1 MENEG
6 ERKNN
11 FVDIV
16 DVLDFMER
24 LKNEEDQ
31 NAVEI
36 VDQIEELKLE
46 LAFICTY
53 DQLYHCDLEELEDTM
68 IELPPPEYNHRCKYR
83 AEQIYPLESQYEI
96 LKNVSGNIKDFHGL
110 IVNGCIER
118 EIVEYVLP
126 QFQLMAERVGL
137 FLWNDRLDGDSRLYK
152 LAHLLIKIIPIELE
166 VMQICYTNFKAS
178 PSAEVGCFIKQL
190 LETSPDIL
198 REYLIHLQEHMV
210 TVITPSTSG
219 ARNIHVMIEFLLVIV
234 TDMPKDIIHHDKLF
248 DLLARVVALTREV
261 STLVRELEEKSRNE
275 ESTDETSRAT
285 RDLLEN
291 IELLKEDLEKVY
303 LKAPDSWQWCFPMSD
318 GPLFMHLLHIH
329 LKDLLDSNSYSIT
342 LIKEEIGQVK
352 EDLEFIRSSFVN
364 IEQELNKDL
373 WARVLDVAY
382 EAKDVINSI
391 NVRDNGLIH
400 LIFSLPITIKKIK
413 LIKEEVSN
421 ISEKIPKNRSLT
433 VVNCT
438 KKTVERKSLT
448 AAKIIVAFKE
458 ETNWLISKLTS
469 GPKDLDVTSITGMPG
484 SGKTTLAYKVYNDES
499 VCSHFDVRAWCTVD
513 QEYNEKK
520 LLVKL
525 FNQVTGL
532 DLKFSDDIDVAD
544 ELRRKLHGKRYL
556 IVLDDEWYTT
566 TWDELTRPFPK
577 VEKGSR
583 IMLTTREKKGAFHR
597 KCNTD
602 PLNHRL
608 LSLEESREL
617 LEKRAFG
624 KESCPDDLLNVGKE
638 IAQNCKGL
646 PLVESLQDTT
656 LDRDVLKILWR
667 AEGFAEQTEMMSL
680 EEVMEIYLNNLISSS
695 FVIALNEI
703 GDFPTFQIHDL
714 VHYFCLIKA
723 KEEKLFGKI
732 SSSDPSSS
740 SDLMPRTVVIDY
752 DKEHFEHNNFVLFS
766 SKIKRHSV
774 KHLYSLAIAG
784 DKMEDRLSHACHLR
798 DLRLLRVL
806 DLHPYFMMV
815 KNSLLNEICMLNH
828 LRFLCIGTEV
838 KSLPSLFSNLRN
850 LETFVVINDG
860 STLVLLPI
868 IWDLL
873 KLRVLSIYACCFFDL
888 DREEPILITKDS
900 KLENLRVL
908 ESPVLSYAK
917 GIKDIFISFPN
928 LQRLTFVPMRN

>member
-1 MENEG
+1 
-6 ERKNN
+6 
-11 FVDIV
+11 
-16 DVLDFMER
+16 
-24 LKNEEDQ
+24 
-31 NAVEI
+31 
-36 VDQIEELKLE
+36 
-46 LAFICTY
+46 
-53 DQLYHCDLEELEDTM
+53 
-68 IELPPPEYNHRCKYR
+68 
-83 AEQIYPLESQYEI
+83 
-96 LKNVSGNIKDFHGL
+96 
-110 IVNGCIER
+110 
-118 EIVEYVLP
+118 
-126 QFQLMAERVGL
+126 
-137 FLWNDRLDGDSRLYK
+137 
-152 LAHLLIKIIPIELE
+152 
-166 VMQICYTNFKAS
+166 
-178 PSAEVGCFIKQL
+178 
-190 LETSPDIL
+190 
-198 REYLIHLQEHMV
+198 
-210 TVITPSTSG
+210 
-219 ARNIHVMIEFLLVIV
+219 
-234 TDMPKDIIHHDKLF
+234 
-248 DLLARVVALTREV
+248 
-261 STLVRELEEKSRNE
+261 
-275 ESTDETSRAT
+275 
-285 RDLLEN
+285 
-291 IELLKEDLEKVY
+291 
-303 LKAPDSWQWCFPMSD
+303 
-318 GPLFMHLLHIH
+318 
-329 LKDLLDSNSYSIT
+329 
-342 LIKEEIGQVK
+342 
-352 EDLEFIRSSFVN
+352 
-364 IEQELNKDL
+364 
-373 WARVLDVAY
+373 
-382 EAKDVINSI
+382 
-391 NVRDNGLIH
+391 
-400 LIFSLPITIKKIK
+400 
-413 LIKEEVSN
+413 
-421 ISEKIPKNRSLT
+421 
-433 VVNCT
+433 
-438 KKTVERKSLT
+438 
-448 AAKIIVAFKE
+448 
-458 ETNWLISKLTS
+458 
-469 GPKDLDVTSITGMPG
+469 MPG

-499 VCSHFDVRAWCTVD
+499 VCSHFNVRAWCTVD

-532 DLKFSDDIDVAD
+532 DLKFSDDSDVAD

-583 IMLTTREKKGAFHR
+583 IILTTREKKGAFHG

-602 PLNHRL
+602 PLNLRL
-608 LSLEESREL
+608 LSLEESWEL

-646 PLVESLQDTT
+646 PLVESLQVIELSYDYLPHHLKLCFLYLARSLKDTT

-703 GDFPTFQIHDL
+703 GNFPTFQIHDL
-714 VHYFCLIKA
+714 VHDFCLIKA

-740 SDLMPRTVVIDY
+740 SDLMPRKVVIDY

-766 SKIKRHSV
+766 SKIKRHSG

-784 DKMEDRLSHACHLR
+784 DKMEDRLSDACHLR

-838 KSLPSLFSNLRN
+838 KSLPSSFSNLRN

-868 IWDLL
+868 IWDLV

-888 DREEPILITKDS
+888 DTDEPILITKDS

-908 ESPVLSYAK
+908 ETPVLSYAK
-917 GIKDIFISFPN
+917 GIEDIFISFPN
-928 LQRLTFVPMRN
+928 LQRLTFVLKESWDYSTERYWFPKLDFLTELEVLIANFESSNTNDNGPSVATNWSWDFHFPSNLKTLSLFDFPLASDSLSTIARLPNLEPLFLTRTIIQGEEWNMGEEDTFVNLKYLNLDGVTLAKWEVGEEPFPMLEKLVLLRCHKLTEIPPNFGDICSLKII

>member
-1 MENEG
+1 
-6 ERKNN
+6 
-11 FVDIV
+11 
-16 DVLDFMER
+16 
-24 LKNEEDQ
+24 
-31 NAVEI
+31 
-36 VDQIEELKLE
+36 
-46 LAFICTY
+46 
-53 DQLYHCDLEELEDTM
+53 
-68 IELPPPEYNHRCKYR
+68 
-83 AEQIYPLESQYEI
+83 
-96 LKNVSGNIKDFHGL
+96 
-110 IVNGCIER
+110 
-118 EIVEYVLP
+118 
-126 QFQLMAERVGL
+126 MAERVGL

-178 PSAEVGCFIKQL
+178 PLAEVGCFIKQL
-190 LETSPDIL
+190 LEISPDIL

-285 RDLLEN
+285 RDLVEN

-303 LKAPDSWQWCFPMSD
+303 LKAPDSCQWCFPMSD

-329 LKDLLDSNSYSIT
+329 LKDLLDSNSYSIA

-352 EDLEFIRSSFVN
+352 EDLEFIRSSVVN

-373 WARVLDVAY
+373 WARISDVAY

-391 NVRDNGLIH
+391 IVRDNGLIH

-413 LIKEEVSN
+413 IIKEEVSN

-448 AAKIIVAFKE
+448 VAKIIVGFKE
-458 ETNWLISKLTS
+458 GTNWLISKLTS
-469 GPKDLDVTSITGMPG
+469 GPKDLDVISITGMPG
-484 SGKTTLAYKVYNDES
+484 SGKTTLEYKVYNDES
-499 VCSHFDVRAWCTVD
+499 VCSHFDVRAWCNVD

-520 LLVKL
+520 LLVKF

-544 ELRRKLHGKRYL
+544 ELRRKLRGKRYL
-556 IVLDDEWYTT
+556 IVLDNEWYTT
-566 TWDELTRPFPK
+566 TWDELTSPFPK

-583 IMLTTREKKGAFHR
+583 IILTTREKKGAFHG

-602 PLNHRL
+602 PLNLRL
-608 LSLEESREL
+608 LSLEESWEL

-646 PLVESLQDTT
+646 PLVESLQRCVENTT
-656 LDRDVLKILWR
+656 K
-667 AEGFAEQTEMMSL
+667 MMGM

-703 GDFPTFQIHDL
+703 GNFPTFQIHDL
-714 VHYFCLIKA
+714 VHDFSLIKA

-766 SKIKRHSV
+766 SKIKRHSG
-774 KHLYSLAIAG
+774 KHLYSFAIAG
-784 DKMEDRLSHACHLR
+784 DKMEDRLSDACHRR

-828 LRFLCIGTEV
+828 LRFLCIGTKV
-838 KSLPSLFSNLRN
+838 KSLPSSFSNLRN

-868 IWDLL
+868 IWDLV
-873 KLRVLSIYACCFFDL
+873 KLRVLSIYACCFFEL
-888 DREEPILITKDS
+888 DTDEPILITKDS

-908 ESPVLSYAK
+908 ETPVLSYAK
-917 GIKDIFISFPN
+917 GIEDIFISFPN
-928 LQRLTFVPMRN
+928 LQRLTFVLQESWDYSAERYWFPKLDFLTELEVLISNFESSNTNGSGPSVATNWSLDFQFPFNLKTLSLFDFPLASDSLSTIARLPDLEPLCLTRTIIQGEEWNMGEEDTFVNLKYLNLDGVTLAK

>member
-1 MENEG
+1 
-6 ERKNN
+6 
-11 FVDIV
+11 
-16 DVLDFMER
+16 
-24 LKNEEDQ
+24 
-31 NAVEI
+31 
-36 VDQIEELKLE
+36 
-46 LAFICTY
+46 
-53 DQLYHCDLEELEDTM
+53 
-68 IELPPPEYNHRCKYR
+68 
-83 AEQIYPLESQYEI
+83 
-96 LKNVSGNIKDFHGL
+96 
-110 IVNGCIER
+110 
-118 EIVEYVLP
+118 
-126 QFQLMAERVGL
+126 
-137 FLWNDRLDGDSRLYK
+137 
-152 LAHLLIKIIPIELE
+152 
-166 VMQICYTNFKAS
+166 MQICYTNFKAS

-285 RDLLEN
+285 RDLVEN

-303 LKAPDSWQWCFPMSD
+303 LKAPDSCQWCFPMSD

-329 LKDLLDSNSYSIT
+329 LKDLLDSNSYSIA

-352 EDLEFIRSSFVN
+352 EDLEFIRSSFMS
-364 IEQELNKDL
+364 IEQEFNKDL

-391 NVRDNGLIH
+391 IVRDNGLIH
-400 LIFSLPITIKKIK
+400 RMFSLPITIKKIK

-448 AAKIIVAFKE
+448 AAKIIVGFKE

-469 GPKDLDVTSITGMPG
+469 GPKDLDVISITGMPG

-499 VCSHFDVRAWCTVD
+499 FCSHFDVRAWCTVD

-525 FNQVTGL
+525 FNQVTCL

-583 IMLTTREKKGAFHR
+583 IILTTREKKGAFHG

-602 PLNHRL
+602 PLNLRL
-608 LSLEESREL
+608 LSLEESWEL
-617 LEKRAFG
+617 FEKRAFG
-624 KESCPDDLLNVGKE
+624 KESYPDDLLNVGKE
-638 IAQNCKGL
+638 IAQNCKGF
-646 PLVESLQDTT
+646 PLVELLQVIELSYDHLPHHLKLCFLYLARSLKDTT

-703 GDFPTFQIHDL
+703 GNFPTFQIHDL
-714 VHYFCLIKA
+714 VHDFCLIKA

-766 SKIKRHSV
+766 
-774 KHLYSLAIAG
+774 
-784 DKMEDRLSHACHLR
+784 
-798 DLRLLRVL
+798 
-806 DLHPYFMMV
+806 
-815 KNSLLNEICMLNH
+815 
-828 LRFLCIGTEV
+828 
-838 KSLPSLFSNLRN
+838 
-850 LETFVVINDG
+850 
-860 STLVLLPI
+860 
-868 IWDLL
+868 
-873 KLRVLSIYACCFFDL
+873 
-888 DREEPILITKDS
+888 
-900 KLENLRVL
+900 
-908 ESPVLSYAK
+908 
-917 GIKDIFISFPN
+917 
-928 LQRLTFVPMRN
+928 

>member
-1 MENEG
+1 
-6 ERKNN
+6 
-11 FVDIV
+11 
-16 DVLDFMER
+16 
-24 LKNEEDQ
+24 
-31 NAVEI
+31 
-36 VDQIEELKLE
+36 
-46 LAFICTY
+46 
-53 DQLYHCDLEELEDTM
+53 
-68 IELPPPEYNHRCKYR
+68 
-83 AEQIYPLESQYEI
+83 
-96 LKNVSGNIKDFHGL
+96 
-110 IVNGCIER
+110 
-118 EIVEYVLP
+118 
-126 QFQLMAERVGL
+126 
-137 FLWNDRLDGDSRLYK
+137 
-152 LAHLLIKIIPIELE
+152 
-166 VMQICYTNFKAS
+166 MQICYTNFKAS

-285 RDLLEN
+285 RDLVEN
-291 IELLKEDLEKVY
+291 IELLKEDLEKI
-303 LKAPDSWQWCFPMSD
+303 A
-318 GPLFMHLLHIH
+318 
-329 LKDLLDSNSYSIT
+329 

-352 EDLEFIRSSFVN
+352 EDLEFIRSSFMN

-391 NVRDNGLIH
+391 IVRDNGLIH

-421 ISEKIPKNRSLT
+421 ISEKIPKNGSLT

-448 AAKIIVAFKE
+448 PAKIIVGFKE
-458 ETNWLISKLTS
+458 DTNWLISKLTS
-469 GPKDLDVTSITGMPG
+469 GPKDLDVISITGMPG

-513 QEYNEKK
+513 QQYNEKK

-583 IMLTTREKKGAFHR
+583 IILTTREKKGTFHG

-602 PLNHRL
+602 PLNLRL
-608 LSLEESREL
+608 LSLEESWEL

-624 KESCPDDLLNVGKE
+624 KESCPDDLLSVGKE

-646 PLVESLQDTT
+646 PLVESLQVIELSYDYLPHHLKLCFLYLARSLKDTT

-703 GDFPTFQIHDL
+703 
-714 VHYFCLIKA
+714 
-723 KEEKLFGKI
+723 
-732 SSSDPSSS
+732 
-740 SDLMPRTVVIDY
+740 DLMPRKVVIDY

-766 SKIKRHSV
+766 SKIKRHSG

-784 DKMEDRLSHACHLR
+784 DKMEDRLSDACHLR

-806 DLHPYFMMV
+806 DLHPYFMMM

-838 KSLPSLFSNLRN
+838 KSLPSSFSNLRN

-868 IWDLL
+868 IWDLV

-888 DREEPILITKDS
+888 DTDEPILITKDS

-908 ESPVLSYAK
+908 ETPVLSYAK
-917 GIKDIFISFPN
+917 GIEDIFISFPN
-928 LQRLTFVPMRN
+928 LQRLTFVLKESWDYSTERYWFPKLDFLTELEVLIANFESSNTNDSGPSVATNWSWDFHFSSNLKTLSLFDFPLASDSLSTIARLPNLEPLFLTRTIIQGEEWNMGEEDTFVNLKYLNLDGVTLAKW